1 MRTGSSWLQKV
12 DCLPPTR
19 LQKQLHQNVCHVIQ
33 RSRGIWGKIVFP
45 CQTKA
50 GPKATKV
57 WMVGHRLDR
66 TEYSINSAVL
76 RYTEEMAILMR
87 GITIFVG
94 QCKRAFDNNNRE
106 GNGSSRL
113 LANRER
119 ERVCV
124 CVCACV
130 CVRVCVCTC
139 ACVYVGTRVCALVLE
154 WAFVWYVRKSEK
166 EWVRA

>member
-1 MRTGSSWLQKV
+1 
-12 DCLPPTR
+12 
-19 LQKQLHQNVCHVIQ
+19 
-33 RSRGIWGKIVFP
+33 
-45 CQTKA
+45 
-50 GPKATKV
+50 
-57 WMVGHRLDR
+57 MVGHRLDR

-76 RYTEEMAILMR
+76 RYTEEMAVLMR

-154 WAFVWYVRKSEK
+154 
-166 EWVRA
+166 

>member
-1 MRTGSSWLQKV
+1 MGWNTKSTLLVVRTQ
-12 DCLPPTR
+12 TR
-19 LQKQLHQNVCHVIQ
+19 LRKQLHQNVFHVIQ
-33 RSRGIWGKIVFP
+33 RSRGIWGNIVFP
-45 CQTKA
+45 CKTKA

-154 WAFVWYVRKSEK
+154 WAFVWYVRESEK